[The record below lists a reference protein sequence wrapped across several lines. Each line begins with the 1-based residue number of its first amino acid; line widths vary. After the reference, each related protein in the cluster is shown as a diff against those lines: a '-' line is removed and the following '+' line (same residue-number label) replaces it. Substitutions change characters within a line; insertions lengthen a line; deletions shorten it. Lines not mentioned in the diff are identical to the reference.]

1 MKAERRAVMSNI
13 TSFYLSIFSDNL
25 ENIRNKQ
32 KYGVI
37 SPEYS
42 SVSKLPL
49 RTFLIQIHPVI
60 LYNSSCFLFSKNFFP
75 HTFSPYYIF
84 QCMICL
90 VEKKKEKNKLKHFNL
105 IVIQRSTTSFFSF
118 FFFYYVSVIFQFQL
132 MSTLYQIYRI
142 TES

>member
-13 TSFYLSIFSDNL
+13 TSFYLSIFSNYDNL

-60 LYNSSCFLFSKNFFP
+60 LYNSS
-75 HTFSPYYIF
+75 
-84 QCMICL
+84 
-90 VEKKKEKNKLKHFNL
+90 
-105 IVIQRSTTSFFSF
+105 
-118 FFFYYVSVIFQFQL
+118 
-132 MSTLYQIYRI
+132 
-142 TES
+142 